1 MANEIAHLDS
11 FFKNIWEN
19 IFIIF
24 EIIHEFFNQIND
36 LSCCVIKENDE
47 NDDND
52 EQTKEDKKKEEVFD
66 NIKTDKE
73 INENSNDESII
84 ESLKDIIKN
93 VVPFDNQ

>member
-24 EIIHEFFNQIND
+24 EIIHKFFNQIND
-36 LSCCVIKENDE
+36 LSCSVIKE

-52 EQTKEDKKKEEVFD
+52 EETKEDKKKEEVFD